1 MEKTSKHPTVPA
13 AFNVLNCKMR
23 IKILTTHSAGR
34 IKRNK
39 MVRKPRTLPDAQ
51 EAFNQCSFSSF
62 LWGCCPSCKSL
73 KLEALIHLWLDG
85 RDGLFPE
92 GPRGEINE
100 SLAVPNLTWEV
111 ESRVSSGL
119 GKGEGWH
126 QRESPTR
133 GDNGREK

>member
-13 AFNVLNCKMR
+13 AFNFLNCEVR
-23 IKILTTHSAGR
+23 IKILTTHYAG

-39 MVRKPRTLPDAQ
+39 MVRKPRTLPEAQ

-111 ESRVSSGL
+111 E
-119 GKGEGWH
+119 GEGWH

-133 GDNGREK
+133 GDNGHEK